1 VSFSLLLAT
10 AAAGFLYVISPGPA
24 FLAVFALSASQ
35 GRGKGARFLIGHLV
49 GDVFWGTLA
58 FAAIIGSS
66 AVGPALFEMLGLVCG
81 LFLLYLGFK
90 AITARSVSAET
101 TVGARRT
108 FRTGILFGLTNPK
121 AYPMSVAMF
130 TAVALPFAG
139 HLTLADAPPLMAAA
153 FVGFL
158 VADAVVI
165 FSAGLAP
172 VRRLFARHAVVITR
186 TVGVLFVAFGARSIA
201 DAGRGLAVRS

>member
-1 VSFSLLLAT
+1 MSITLLLAT

-24 FLAVFALSASQ
+24 FLAVFSLAAAQ

-66 AVGPALFEMLGLVCG
+66 AIGPMLFELLGLACG

-90 AITARSVSAET
+90 AITTRSVSAET
-101 TVGARRT
+101 AIGARRT
-108 FRTGILFGLTNPK
+108 FRTGVLFGLTNPK
-121 AYPMSVAMF
+121 AYPVSVAMF
-130 TAVALPFAG
+130 TAVAIPFAG

-158 VADAVVI
+158 LADVVVI
-165 FSAGLAP
+165 FSAGLPP

-186 TVGVLFVAFGARSIA
+186 AVGVLFIAFGAKSIL
-201 DAGRGLAVRS
+201 DAGRGLAARS